1 MAKTFPSQPDN
12 INYLTTLGFRFNIE
26 FLPKT
31 NWFTT
36 AVNLPGISLG
46 EVNQPTPF
54 MQAQLPGNDLVFE
67 ALTLT
72 FLVDEDL
79 ENWRELYDWMTGIGF
94 PVDYD
99 QYKTQKDD
107 KQLYSDASL
116 TILNSNMMP
125 NYVIT
130 FKDMFPTNLSD
141 IAFDSSSAEATPVKS
156 TATFR
161 YLSYTYEK
169 V

>member
-1 MAKTFPSQPDN
+1 MAKSYPSQPDN
-12 INYLTTLGFRFNIE
+12 INYLNTLGFRFNIE

-36 AVNLPGISLG
+36 AVNLPAIALG
-46 EVNQPTPF
+46 EVNHPTPF
-54 MQAQLPGNDLVFE
+54 MQTQVPGNDLVFSP
-67 ALTLT
+67 LSLT

-99 QYKTQKDD
+99 QHKNQKND
-107 KQLYSDASL
+107 KQIYSDATL

-125 NYVIT
+125 NYLII
-130 FKDMFPTNLSD
+130 FKDLFPTDISD
-141 IAFDSSSAEATPVKS
+141 ITFDSSSAEATPIKA
-156 TATFR
+156 TASFR